1 MPLIKSAN
9 TPAAAKAFSMTDIEA
24 HARAMLLRANQQ
36 AEQLLV
42 AAQAEADAIRE
53 QAKAEGLAI
62 GKRDGVAQGKAE
74 GAAAGKK
81 EAFEAEKAKLAEAFT
96 QLVTMQEAFDAER
109 HRVIAQ
115 AEAEVM
121 PLAIAIARKLT
132 RRLGE
137 VDPMVV
143 ESNLREA
150 IRLMNGPHDLQVFI
164 HPDQHVL
171 VGQILPRLGQ
181 EWPQIKKVQIVT
193 DPTIAKGGCRVTTAG
208 GEIDADLNNQLDRLI
223 EELVGVVS

>member
-1 MPLIKSAN
+1 
-9 TPAAAKAFSMTDIEA
+9 MTDIEA
-24 HARAMLLRANQQ
+24 HARSMLLRANQQ
-36 AEQLLV
+36 AEQLLA

-53 QAKAEGLAI
+53 QARAEGLAI
-62 GKRDGVAQGKAE
+62 GKREGVAQGKTE

-81 EAFEAEKAKLAEAFT
+81 EAFEAEKARLTEAFS
-96 QLVTMQEAFDAER
+96 QLVAMQEAFDAER

-132 RRLGE
+132 RRMGE

-143 ESNLREA
+143 ENNLREA
-150 IRLMNGPHDLQVFI
+150 IRLMNGPHDLQVAI
-164 HPDQHVL
+164 HPDQQVL
-171 VGQILPRLGQ
+171 VSEILPRLGKQ
-181 EWPQIKKVQIVT
+181 WPQIKRVQILT
-193 DPTIAKGGCRVTTAG
+193 DAAVAKGGCRVSTAG